1 MKNCILLAAASVA
14 GGAFGGV
21 DVSATFSA
29 HADAETLTAIASV
42 LGGITTLANCLHLR
56 KRG

>member
-1 MKNCILLAAASVA
+1 MKSCILLAAASVA
-14 GGAFGGV
+14 WVAFGSV

-29 HADAETLTAIASV
+29 HVDAETLTAIASV
-42 LGGITTLANCLHLR
+42 LGGIATLANCLLLR

>member
-1 MKNCILLAAASVA
+1 MKTCTLLAAASVA
-14 GGAFGGV
+14 WVVFGSV

-29 HADAETLTAIASV
+29 HADAETLTAIANV
-42 LGGITTLANCLHLR
+42 LGAITALANCLLQR

>member
-14 GGAFGGV
+14 GVAFGSV
-21 DVSATFSA
+21 DVSFSA

-42 LGGITTLANCLHLR
+42 LGGIATLANCLLLH